1 MDSSRFKRIIEYSSL
16 HKEQMQEKVKE
27 FYTYAGM
34 DTDKEV
40 MNIMQIARPLF
51 TKRGYIV
58 IELPIADDEIGALC
72 CKGNALGYTLLNTS
86 LPKVNMNFALCH
98 ELYHIFYQKKEITRK
113 VELLNEDYYEYEE
126 EFAANMFAGMLL
138 MPEHSFKFM
147 YRKFQ
152 NEMKTE
158 DSELSILVKLMNYY
172 EVPYMATLIRSYE
185 LQLLDSGEVLKR
197 LMEVDSQ
204 HVKHEFMRLWLDES
218 ILNPTLKDDYAK
230 FEYMIQVVGK
240 EYQAEGYVNE
250 RTVNEVLHNLR
261 ALYKK
266 IKGE

>member
-1 MDSSRFKRIIEYSSL
+1 M
-16 HKEQMQEKVKE
+16 
-27 FYTYAGM
+27 
-34 DTDKEV
+34 
-40 MNIMQIARPLF
+40 
-51 TKRGYIV
+51 
-58 IELPIADDEIGALC
+58 
-72 CKGNALGYTLLNTS
+72 
-86 LPKVNMNFALCH
+86 
-98 ELYHIFYQKKEITRK
+98 
-113 VELLNEDYYEYEE
+113 LNEDYYEYEE